1 MTKKEVKANKIHKC
15 EFCCGNIQKGEIYN
29 HVKVRFPRYDSDDHQ
44 IGVGYA
50 EFRHHKRDC
59 YARLLNSPHRLE
71 VLKNCNKGSHKPI
84 SDPSPDGNGDMH
96 CEWCGILINDNLNQF

>member
-1 MTKKEVKANKIHKC
+1 MKIKETKAKKIHKC

-29 HVKVRFPRYDSDDHQ
+29 HVKVRFPICDNDDNQ

-59 YARLLNSPHRLE
+59 YSVLLNSSYPSK
-71 VLKNCNKGSHKPI
+71 VLKNCNKGIHNPI
-84 SDPSPDGNGDMH
+84 SDPNPDGNGDTH
-96 CEWCGILINDNLNQF
+96 CEWCGILINDNLNPF